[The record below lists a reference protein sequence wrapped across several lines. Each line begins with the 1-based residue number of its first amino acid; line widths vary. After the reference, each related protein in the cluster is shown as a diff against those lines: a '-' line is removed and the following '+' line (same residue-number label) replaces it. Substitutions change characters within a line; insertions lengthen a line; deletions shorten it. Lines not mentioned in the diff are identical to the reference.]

1 MKTGCANISFFR
13 ESMNISF
20 ILLLFP
26 QETIYTKTEYMK
38 VIIIG
43 GVAGGATT
51 AARIRRVDEA
61 AEIILLEKRKVY
73 ILCWAALL

>member
-26 QETIYTKTEYMK
+26 QETIYTKN
-38 VIIIG
+38 
-43 GVAGGATT
+43 
-51 AARIRRVDEA
+51 RIYDS
-61 AEIILLEKRKVY
+61 Y
-73 ILCWAALL
+73 

>member
-20 ILLLFP
+20 YCCYFHRKLFTP
-26 QETIYTKTEYMK
+26 KTEYMK

-43 GVAGGATT
+43 GVAGGSYHCRPNQT
-51 AARIRRVDEA
+51 E
-61 AEIILLEKRKVY
+61 
-73 ILCWAALL
+73 